1 MSTISLVHNYPV
13 SADKLWNL
21 VVDYDAL
28 HQVMKGIISFDGLPN
43 GRAQTG
49 HQINVMVSLFG
60 RLPKQ
65 PYYMEILECDDQR
78 RIMRSS
84 EKGAG
89 VKSWFHT
96 LSVETTPEG
105 SRLAESIS
113 IDAGLLTPLFTA
125 WAGYLYRA
133 RHKPRLRL
141 LGAL

>member
-1 MSTISLVHNYPV
+1 MSTISLVHDYPV
-13 SADKLWNL
+13 SADALWNL
-21 VVDYDAL
+21 VIDYDAL
-28 HQVMKGIISFDGLPN
+28 HEVMKGIITFDGLPS

-78 RIMRSS
+78 RVMRSS

-89 VKSWFHT
+89 VKSWLHT

-105 SRLAESIS
+105 SRLAESIN
-113 IDAGLLTPLFTA
+113 IHAGLLTPLFTA
-125 WAGYLYRA
+125 WAGYLYHA

-141 LGAL
+141 LGVL